1 MIKNWSQV
9 EKVSGAR
16 LASYPAQEE
25 VLRIALEIT
34 LQIFSL
40 GGFFS
45 LKGHL
50 TTLDPSGALY
60 VPPMCHCG
68 QMMQGIFF
76 IFDFNIKFNKHNTS
90 NRQTTLQLKRNI

>member
-25 VLRIALEIT
+25 VLRIALKIT

-60 VPPMCHCG
+60 VPPMCHSG
-68 QMMQGIFF
+68 QMMQGIFLYL
-76 IFDFNIKFNKHNTS
+76 
-90 NRQTTLQLKRNI
+90 TLILS